1 MKTTNLLTPEDL
13 IEAAHAAFADGDL
26 ATARQRLDTAL
37 TMDPKNAELAVAVG
51 HFKLHAGDVAGA
63 LVHYATAVQ
72 LMPRLAGAHSS
83 QALALVLL
91 GRSDEAEASALEALS
106 LKPHDC
112 VALKVLTRL
121 LLDRNR
127 VDEAQRI
134 AGLILQLNP
143 GDTEA
148 EQFLEQ
154 VNVRRAMLRVGQL
167 PNSMPLPG
175 LVTPGAPEP
184 PTMRSADHPPPT
196 TAGI

>member
-1 MKTTNLLTPEDL
+1 MKASNALTPEDL

-26 ATARQRLDTAL
+26 PAARQRLDSAL
-37 TMDPKNAELAVAVG
+37 ALDPTNAELAVAVG

-63 LVHYATAVQ
+63 LVHYASAVR

-91 GRSDEAEASALEALS
+91 GRTDEAEASALEALT
-106 LKPHDC
+106 LKPHDS

-134 AGLILQLNP
+134 ARLILQLNP
-143 GDTEA
+143 EDAEA

-154 VNVRRAMLRVGQL
+154 VNVRRSMLRVGQL

-175 LVTPGAPEP
+175 PAVP
-184 PTMRSADHPPPT
+184 PLTDASVMRSADHPPPT
-196 TAGI
+196 TAAI